1 MPTRPWRAIRGFAWS
16 GAAAAGAYVA
26 GSWAAAIALG
36 DALISP
42 VGLAPGRDDRA
53 AFLAAL
59 RRGAELAEE
68 FAHPGDPRDP
78 VPLVCT
84 FASPG
89 DAARRATLLFLHGK
103 GGNATEWLPDALRA
117 LACGFNVLVPD
128 LRGHGRSGGKFIT
141 FGLLEKGDLENA
153 VAAAGERFGIDV
165 RRLGVHACSYG
176 GSPALRYSAGNPG
189 VRALW
194 LESPFGDAL
203 AMARHYLH
211 LKSGVPSWALGLT
224 TRWAL
229 ARADARVRRAL
240 GLRRAEGL
248 AEMDPVRAAERLRCP
263 VALVYGRRD
272 ELTLPE
278 FLGRLEEAL
287 PRTTTVWEV
296 AAAGH
301 CHHDDQPLA
310 VEKDE
315 YERRWKE
322 FFGRLS
328 EPGRGDP
335 ADDTIA

>member
-1 MPTRPWRAIRGFAWS
+1 MSTRPWKAIRGLAWS

-26 GSWAAAIALG
+26 GSYAAAVALG

-42 VGLAPGRDDRA
+42 VGLAPGRDDRT

-59 RRGAELAEE
+59 RQESERAEE
-68 FAHPGDPRDP
+68 FPHRGDPRDP
-78 VPLVCT
+78 VELVCT

-89 DAARRATLLFLHGK
+89 LSGRRATILFLHGK
-103 GGNATEWLPDALRA
+103 GGNATEWLPDARRA

-128 LRGHGRSGGKFIT
+128 LRGHGRSGGRFIT
-141 FGLLEKGDLENA
+141 FGLLERGDLANA
-153 VAAAGERFGIDV
+153 LAAAKERFGIDAG
-165 RRLGVHACSYG
+165 RLGVHACSYG
-176 GSPALRYSAGNPG
+176 GSPALQFSAANPA

-194 LESPFGDAL
+194 LESPFGDAP

-229 ARADARVRRAL
+229 ARADARVRRAI
-240 GLRRAEGL
+240 GLRREEGL
-248 AEMDPVRAAERLRCP
+248 EAMDPVRAAEKIRCP
-263 VALVYGRRD
+263 VALVFGKRD
-272 ELTLPE
+272 QLTLPE
-278 FLGRLEEAL
+278 YLGRLEEAL

-301 CHHDDQPLA
+301 CHHEDQPLS
-310 VEKDE
+310 VETEE

-322 FFGRLS
+322 FFASRL
-328 EPGRGDP
+328 EE
-335 ADDTIA
+335 